1 MYSQCPE
8 CLTRFRVPAAAL
20 RAAHGTVRC
29 GRCGGAFDAM
39 SRLSDTLEVDG
50 PASTLGEPVSPDVAG
65 AGNTEGATAVGLLSA
80 GEGGGVPE
88 FHFSADDIE
97 RVFVDAREWQSR
109 FGTSAAPGDRA
120 GLVGDTST
128 AELVGFL
135 KAGETGEEAEPERD
149 PNNPTVWVHEHESV
163 EDITLEGERIK
174 IEHVEGF
181 NGFEEDFL
189 EREIEREIE
198 EQHLA
203 EITGSHRG
211 LSASEVEVEA
221 VDSSAPPPALEPLAL
236 DLTERS
242 RVLRDVPES
251 AFPPEPADDGRADS
265 TSAVAAASVRS
276 EPAVARAAEPI
287 APLQR
292 MPAAVAAAAIANES
306 RASVAPPIAKA
317 QPAVAPPIAKA
328 PPAVAPQMAKAQ
340 PAVAPQMAKA
350 QPAVAPVAARWRRPP
365 EPEPEDSLEIGDHD
379 HRLADDLADAAAGTP
394 RWAWGIG
401 ALALALLLTAQ
412 LAHHNRLQLA
422 RDATVGPALRGVYS
436 RLGMPLPPNWNLA
449 AFELRQWGANESAPS
464 STAGAITVRA
474 SLKNGAAFAQPM
486 PLLRLELEDRFGGTV
501 ARRDFRPAEYLKDPA
516 QAERLLPPGASTEAE
531 LEVVG
536 TASEAVGYR
545 LDVCLREEDGVA
557 RCAGPAGTSRPS
569 SQAPQ

>member
-29 GRCGGAFDAM
+29 GRCGSAFDAM
-39 SRLSDTLEVDG
+39 ARLSDTLEVDG
-50 PASTLGEPVSPDVAG
+50 PASTLGEPVSPDVTG
-65 AGNTEGATAVGLLSA
+65 AGNMEGATAVGLLSA
-80 GEGGGVPE
+80 DEGGVPE

-97 RVFVDAREWQSR
+97 RVFVDARDWQNR
-109 FGTSAAPGDRA
+109 FGASASPGDRA
-120 GLVGDTST
+120 GLIGDTST

-135 KAGETGEEAEPERD
+135 KEGETGEEVERD
-149 PNNPTVWVHEHESV
+149 ANDPKVWVHEPESV
-163 EDITLEGERIK
+163 EDITLEGERIQ
-174 IEHVEGF
+174 IEKVEGF

-203 EITGSHRG
+203 EITGSHRS
-211 LSASEVEVEA
+211 LPASEVEVEVEVDA
-221 VDSSAPPPALEPLAL
+221 VDSSAPPLAL

-251 AFPPEPADDGRADS
+251 VFPRDLADDGRADS
-265 TSAVAAASVRS
+265 TSAVAAASVKS

-292 MPAAVAAAAIANES
+292 MPAAVAAAAAAIAIES
-306 RASVAPPIAKA
+306 RASVAPPVARA
-317 QPAVAPPIAKA
+317 QPAVAPP
-328 PPAVAPQMAKAQ
+328 VAKAQ
-340 PAVAPQMAKA
+340 PAP
-350 QPAVAPVAARWRRPP
+350 APVATRWRRPP
-365 EPEPEDSLEIGDHD
+365 EPEPDDSFEIGDQD
-379 HRLADDLADAAAGTP
+379 RDPADDLADTAVAGTP

-401 ALALALLLTAQ
+401 ALVMALLLTAQ

-422 RDATVGPALRGVYS
+422 RDATFGPALRGVYS

-449 AFELRQWGANESAPS
+449 AFELRQWGANGSAPS
-464 STAGAITVRA
+464 STTGAITVRA

-486 PLLRLELEDRFGGTV
+486 PLLRLELEDRFGSTV

-516 QAERLLPPGASTEAE
+516 QAKRLLPPGASTEAE

-545 LDVCLREEDGVA
+545 LDVCLRDEDGVA
-557 RCAGPAGTSRPS
+557 RCAEPAGTSRPS

>member
-29 GRCGGAFDAM
+29 GRCGSAFDAM
-39 SRLSDTLEVDG
+39 SRLSDTMEVDG
-50 PASTLGEPVSPDVAG
+50 PASALGEPVSPDMTG
-65 AGNTEGATAVGLLSA
+65 AGNMEGATAVGSLSA
-80 GEGGGVPE
+80 DEGGIPE

-97 RVFVDAREWQSR
+97 RVFVDARDWQSR
-109 FGTSAAPGDRA
+109 FGASASPGDRA
-120 GLVGDTST
+120 GLIGDTST

-135 KAGETGEEAEPERD
+135 QEGETGEEVEPERD
-149 PNNPTVWVHEHESV
+149 ANDPKVWVHEPESV
-163 EDITLEGERIK
+163 EDITLEGERIQ
-174 IEHVEGF
+174 IEKVEGF

-211 LSASEVEVEA
+211 LSASEVEVEVEEA
-221 VDSSAPPPALEPLAL
+221 VDAGAAAPALEPLAL

-242 RVLRDVPES
+242 RVLRDAPE
-251 AFPPEPADDGRADS
+251 AVFQHEPADDGRTDS
-265 TSAVAAASVRS
+265 APAVAAASVQS
-276 EPAVARAAEPI
+276 EPAVAESAEPI

-292 MPAAVAAAAIANES
+292 MPAAVAAAAAAIAIES
-306 RASVAPPIAKA
+306 RAPVASP
-317 QPAVAPPIAKA
+317 VAR
-328 PPAVAPQMAKAQ
+328 
-340 PAVAPQMAKA
+340 A
-350 QPAVAPVAARWRRPP
+350 QPAVAPVAARWRRPS
-365 EPEPEDSLEIGDHD
+365 EPEPDDSFEIGDQDHD
-379 HRLADDLADAAAGTP
+379 PADDLADTAVAGTP

-401 ALALALLLTAQ
+401 ALVMALLLTAQ

-449 AFELRQWGANESAPS
+449 AFELRQWGANGSAPS
-464 STAGAITVRA
+464 STTGALTVRA
-474 SLKNGAAFAQPM
+474 SLKNGAAYAQPM

-501 ARRDFRPAEYLKDPA
+501 ARRDFRPAEYLKNPA
-516 QAERLLPPGASTEAE
+516 QAKR
-531 LEVVG
+531 
-536 TASEAVGYR
+536 
-545 LDVCLREEDGVA
+545 
-557 RCAGPAGTSRPS
+557 
-569 SQAPQ
+569 

>member
-29 GRCGGAFDAM
+29 GRCGSAFDAM

-50 PASTLGEPVSPDVAG
+50 PGSAMGEPVSPDVTG
-65 AGNTEGATAVGLLSA
+65 AGNMGGATAVGLLSA
-80 GEGGGVPE
+80 DEAGGVPE

-97 RVFVDAREWQSR
+97 RVFVDARDWQSR
-109 FGTSAAPGDRA
+109 FGASASPGDRA
-120 GLVGDTST
+120 GLIGDTST

-135 KAGETGEEAEPERD
+135 KEGETGEEVERD
-149 PNNPTVWVHEHESV
+149 ANDPKVWVHEPESV
-163 EDITLEGERIK
+163 EDITLEGERIQ
-174 IEHVEGF
+174 IEKVEGF

-203 EITGSHRG
+203 EITGSHRS
-211 LSASEVEVEA
+211 LPASAVEVEA
-221 VDSSAPPPALEPLAL
+221 VDSGAPPLTLEPLAL

-242 RVLRDVPES
+242 KALRDVPE
-251 AFPPEPADDGRADS
+251 AVFQRELADDERTDS
-265 TSAVAAASVRS
+265 TPAVAAASVKS
-276 EPAVARAAEPI
+276 EPAVAGSVEPI

-292 MPAAVAAAAIANES
+292 MPAAVAAAAAAIANES

-317 QPAVAPPIAKA
+317 QPAVAPPIT
-328 PPAVAPQMAKAQ
+328 
-340 PAVAPQMAKA
+340 KA

-365 EPEPEDSLEIGDHD
+365 EPEPDDSFEIGDQDHD
-379 HRLADDLADAAAGTP
+379 PADDLADTAVAGTP

-401 ALALALLLTAQ
+401 ALIMALLLTSQ

-486 PLLRLELEDRFGGTV
+486 PLLRLELEDRFGSTV

-516 QAERLLPPGASTEAE
+516 QAKRLLPPGASTEAE

-536 TASEAVGYR
+536 SASEAVGYR
-545 LDVCLREEDGVA
+545 LDVCLRDEDGVT
-557 RCAGPAGTSRPS
+557 RCAEPAGTSRPS